1 MSTMLV
7 MDMADTAQ
15 YKRALSHV
23 KQIDFN
29 GTAMGSTKGVVSLF
43 ELTIR
48 SVSEARRAEVRSNG
62 RCMHGPRR
70 YLGGLISA
78 FQLGGAIREQ
88 KFLVEQAASL
98 ANRLSWGWVGD
109 NVSCAA
115 RSASLA
121 C

>member
-7 MDMADTAQ
+7 MDMADTPQ

-23 KQIDFN
+23 NQINFN

-48 SVSEARRAEVRSNG
+48 SVLEARRAEARTDR
-62 RCMHGPRR
+62 RCMHAPRR

-78 FQLGGAIREQ
+78 FQLGGERREQ
-88 KFLVEQAASL
+88 RFLVEQAANL
-98 ANRLSWGWVGD
+98 ANRLSWGWVGN
-109 NVSCAA
+109 NVSCTS
-115 RSASLA
+115 RSASLGS
-121 C
+121 